1 MLIVFSLKFTSASHP
16 SVKVLFFERRT
27 IASIDCPSI
36 DSFRRQSTNSQFKRI
51 SISLFDIEFITSLYT
66 LNAET
71 PSFTNDSRVN
81 DLLYFTIVEEDVL
94 AGFARIQQ
102 RCDQGDTRTV
112 DPEFEESL
120 ESAVTVDVV
129 SVKDDLF

>member
-1 MLIVFSLKFTSASHP
+1 M
-16 SVKVLFFERRT
+16 
-27 IASIDCPSI
+27 
-36 DSFRRQSTNSQFKRI
+36 
-51 SISLFDIEFITSLYT
+51 
-66 LNAET
+66 
-71 PSFTNDSRVN
+71 N